1 MGDGCWVLG
10 VGLKEKGTCMIKSF
24 RDLEVWQYGI
34 RLVKKIYLVTAK
46 FPKEETYGLMSQ
58 MRRSAV
64 SIPSNI
70 AEGKGRQ
77 TRNEYIR
84 FLYIASGSI
93 AELETQIVIA
103 KELSYIDIKMEE
115 ELIKEYLNPVTKM
128 IKKLINSLQNN
139 PEPTTQNPQ
148 PTTPNPKPKTQNP
161 KPKTQNPKPKE

>member
-1 MGDGCWVLG
+1 
-10 VGLKEKGTCMIKSF
+10 MIKSF

-46 FPKEETYGLMSQ
+46 FPKEETYGLTSQ

-115 ELIKEYLNPVTKM
+115 ELIKEYLNPVIKM

-139 PEPTTQNPQ
+139 PEPTTHNP
-148 PTTPNPKPKTQNP
+148 TRNTYNPKPKTQRP
-161 KPKTQNPKPKE
+161 TPKTQN